1 MSSARPA
8 AHDET
13 PRGSRTLLSL
23 RGISKSFGGVRAL
36 REVDLDLCAGEV
48 HALVGENGAG
58 KSTLIRVITGAHA
71 PDSGV
76 LEVLGRRVES
86 YSPRAALALGIAVI
100 YQQPK
105 LFGEL
110 SVAEN
115 LLIGTDGPLIPWR
128 ERHRRARGLCDAV
141 GLHVDT
147 RVPAKS
153 LSLAEQQLVEIARA
167 LRSETPVLVL
177 DEPTAVLP
185 RVEAEHLLEGVS
197 HLRARGAG
205 ILYIT
210 HRLDEVMRIA
220 DRVSVLR
227 DGERVW
233 SSAMQGVTQAVL
245 VHHMVGRELE
255 VSPRISGA
263 RARERSSVLALEVRG
278 LSSRAAGLADIS
290 FELRAGEVLG
300 LAGLVGAGRSDLAAC
315 LFGLAPFNTGDASDA
330 CEVRVHG
337 KKVELA
343 DVSAALAAGLA
354 FVPAD
359 RQRQGVIPPLTVAEN
374 LALAQLD
381 RLSRRGIVDARA
393 EHDLARHWIDALHV
407 KTESAGAR
415 VDTLSGGNQQKVVL
429 ARWLARE
436 PRVLILD
443 EPTQGID
450 VAGRAEIHR
459 LIREHAARGL
469 AVLLISSDLPELLA
483 LSDRVAVMRRGRIAG
498 ILAREDATQEE
509 VLALALGIEHVA

>member
-1 MSSARPA
+1 
-8 AHDET
+8 
-13 PRGSRTLLSL
+13 L
-23 RGISKSFGGVRAL
+23 RGISKTFGTVRAL
-36 REVDLDLCAGEV
+36 CGVDLDLVAGEV

-71 PDSGV
+71 PDAGS
-76 LEVLGRRVES
+76 LEVLGRRVEN

-100 YQQPK
+100 YQQPA

-115 LLIGTDGPLIPWR
+115 LLIGTDGPLISWR
-128 ERHRRARGLCDAV
+128 ARNRRARELLDAPGV
-141 GLHVDT
+141 FGAHIDPRAL
-147 RVPAKS
+147 AKS

-167 LRSETPVLVL
+167 LRSETPILVL

-185 RVEAEHLLEGVS
+185 RVEAERLLERVS
-197 HLRARGAG
+197 HLRSRGAG

-233 SSAMQGVTQAVL
+233 SSTMRGVTQSEL

-255 VSPRISGA
+255 RTDARRSCLGSRA
-263 RARERSSVLALEVRG
+263 RASSAPLALEVRD
-278 LSSRAAGLADIS
+278 LSSRAAGLADIA
-290 FELRAGEVLG
+290 FEIRAGEVLG
-300 LAGLVGAGRSDLAAC
+300 LAGLVGAGRSELAAC
-315 LFGLAPFNTGDASDA
+315 LFGLAPIDAGDVS
-330 CEVRVHG
+330 EVRVHG

-343 DVSAALAAGLA
+343 DVHAALAAGLA
-354 FVPAD
+354 LVPAD
-359 RQRQGVIPPLTVAEN
+359 RRRQGVIPPLSVAEN
-374 LALAQLD
+374 LVLAQLE

-393 EHDLARHWIDALHV
+393 EHELARRWIDALRI
-407 KTESAGAR
+407 KAESADAR

-429 ARWLARE
+429 ARWLARD

-459 LIREHAARGL
+459 LIGELADRGL

-483 LSDRVAVMRRGRIAG
+483 LSDRVAVMHRGRIVG
-498 ILAREDATQEE
+498 VLAREDATQED
-509 VLALALGIEHVA
+509 VLAMALGIERVA